1 MMDSRLW
8 GDTLLL
14 PDQMT
19 TLNAVLILL
28 FIPIFQVVIYPLVS
42 CCFKITLVFCWCLAM
57 EICLTF
63 QSLAQNGRRRHD
75 CGLGLCGLGRRT
87 IPN

>member
-1 MMDSRLW
+1 MDCRLW

-28 FIPIFQVVIYPLVS
+28 FIPIFQLIVYPLVS
-42 CCFKITLVFCWCLAM
+42 CCFKITCV
-57 EICLTF
+57 I
-63 QSLAQNGRRRHD
+63 
-75 CGLGLCGLGRRT
+75 
-87 IPN
+87 